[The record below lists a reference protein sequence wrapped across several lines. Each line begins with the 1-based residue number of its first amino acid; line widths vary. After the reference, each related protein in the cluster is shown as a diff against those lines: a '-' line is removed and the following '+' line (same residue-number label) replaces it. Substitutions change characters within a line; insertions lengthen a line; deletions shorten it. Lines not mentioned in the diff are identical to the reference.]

1 MGYKMVHKTF
11 DVLLVEDSQADADLV
26 REAIDGGKIIINL
39 TVVGDGEEAIDYL
52 RRQGKFKDAKRPDLV
67 LLDLNLPKKDGREVL
82 REVKTDGDLSLIPIV
97 VLTTSAA
104 DEDILHS
111 YRLHANAYIPKP
123 VEFESFIKIVN
134 QVTEFWLSLVV
145 LPKR

>member
-1 MGYKMVHKTF
+1 MAHKTV
-11 DVLLVEDSQADADLV
+11 DVLLVEDSEADADLV
-26 REAIDGGKIIINL
+26 REAIEGGKLIINL
-39 TVVGDGEEAIDYL
+39 HVVRDGEEAMDYL
-52 RRQGKFKDAKRPDLV
+52 RCIGRFKDATRPDLV

-82 REVKTDGDLSLIPIV
+82 REVKADSDLSLIPIV
-97 VLTTSAA
+97 VLTTSSA

-111 YRLHANAYIPKP
+111 YKLHANAYIAKP

-145 LPKR
+145 LPKG